1 MNNGLSGIKNII
13 WALAIVIALLALLIG
28 LIFSV
33 AARNYGDAPDGTLVL
48 STGSQA
54 VDSRGSGLD
63 ADPYSPVLGGGTLKE
78 LPSTQD
84 GGLEYVFGMTY
95 LCTSSFSGINDYTS
109 TMGGGANA
117 IMWADSGSGI
127 PASAAADTE
136 VLLSDG
142 SLVTPSKAA
151 AIYQPKRLVIYI
163 GTDGL
168 GTASQE
174 SFTAGYKKLI
184 SSVQAASSGT
194 TIICCSL
201 ASVSSSYP
209 GVDGV
214 TSAKIAEANSW
225 IKQICTDTGVY
236 YADLASLLNGSD
248 GYISDEF
255 VTPDGKTI
263 SYAGIGKIVEYF
275 RYHCV

>member
-13 WALAIVIALLALLIG
+13 WALAIVVALLALLVG

-33 AARNYGDAPDGTLVL
+33 AVRNYSDAPDGTLVL

-54 VDSRGSGLD
+54 IDSRGSGLD
-63 ADPYSPVLGGGTLKE
+63 ADPYSPVVGSGTLKE
-78 LPSTQD
+78 LPNTQD
-84 GGLEYVFGMTY
+84 GGLEYVLGMTY
-95 LCTSSFSGINDYTS
+95 LCTSSFSGINDYAS
-109 TMGGGANA
+109 AIGGGANA
-117 IMWADSGSGI
+117 ITWADSGSGI
-127 PASAAADTE
+127 PAAAAADTE
-136 VLLSDG
+136 VLLGDG

-163 GTDGL
+163 GMDGL

-184 SSVQAASSGT
+184 SSIQAASSET

-214 TSAKIAEANSW
+214 TAAKVADANSW
-225 IKQICTDTGVY
+225 IQQICMDTGVY
-236 YADLASLLNGSD
+236 YADLASLLNGSN

-263 SYAGIGKIVEYF
+263 SYSGISKIVEYF

>member
-1 MNNGLSGIKNII
+1 M
-13 WALAIVIALLALLIG
+13 LL
-28 LIFSV
+28 
-33 AARNYGDAPDGTLVL
+33 RPH
-48 STGSQA
+48 
-54 VDSRGSGLD
+54 
-63 ADPYSPVLGGGTLKE
+63 
-78 LPSTQD
+78 
-84 GGLEYVFGMTY
+84 LEQK
-95 LCTSSFSGINDYTS
+95 L
-109 TMGGGANA
+109 
-117 IMWADSGSGI
+117 
-127 PASAAADTE
+127 
-136 VLLSDG
+136 
-142 SLVTPSKAA
+142 
-151 AIYQPKRLVIYI
+151 QPKRLVIYI

-184 SSVQAASSGT
+184 SSVQAASSST

-209 GVDGV
+209 GVDGA

-225 IKQICTDTGVY
+225 IKQICMDTGVY

-255 VTPDGKTI
+255 VMPDGKTI